1 MDSNSL
7 YNYKCILQ
15 KINHKPLILEKIFS
29 FSENR
34 PFILI
39 TLISRSALLKENL
52 KTIFNNVKLNNNL
65 SLELNDNIKKYINY
79 RKSIEKLVEL
89 FNDSINRFNTQNI
102 VNTLDNNFLN
112 FKPDISK
119 ENNYSYLE
127 NIFNVFESKIDMNK
141 YIVFY
146 IKLFRL
152 ENDINLLHN
161 ILLHIR
167 HLSNYDYRHM
177 KLIIEYLF
185 DINCLGYLNLKIENY
200 HDFYFK
206 ALENCIYEGNY
217 EDDMINYVFYYLIFP
232 MIKYSAQENN
242 KDLFLEIIK
251 LSMFY
256 INNHVFLEKRKL
268 DSPYIIFK
276 ENLKKISKNF
286 FTENKQQFL
295 SLIDNK
301 NNSFLEE
308 IFFDNNIDEQF
319 LKLIFDLISSEQEFF
334 IYFLPYKKITQKDYN
349 IAMNNY
355 EDLDLKYLK
364 YLEKYKINQKIRLI
378 CIIDNNKYY
387 EKIDI
392 ITYPYIYQIHFE
404 LFNHLNYCKLI
415 YSLYTNIDFDNLIKE
430 YNYCMI
436 NIFSIFC
443 KYYNSIKYKSNIN
456 QISFGNE
463 FFYGKEELNKIFKN
477 SYNQSLI
484 CYLIDQFFDNYN
496 LDHKNIFENMNIE
509 NIIINEEMLNKLHIY
524 ERIKVLYGLNCMFP
538 KLKNKRI
545 IKLNYKDIINNIL
558 KLDIIPNYKYKL
570 IEIDFNID
578 NIVDINKV
586 IEEINT
592 FFSKKEF
599 IYINDDIEIL
609 LFTNVKIKINYS
621 NLLFILKSCSF
632 YIFKN
637 IKDFIIKTDN
647 NNNIEILPDH
657 CKNEIK
663 EIKTN
668 NFPYLYIGYNDKNQI
683 KYCRTGINRI
693 NSFDIYNIFKYEY
706 EIIKLELKYE
716 KIMIILNRDKTEL
729 KIINTKENENKTNDD
744 GIIHYYSLYYLSE
757 FIYSQ
762 NNLLSLIIN
771 GFDFDLN
778 DIKNNNIIKLYINYN
793 YDKENDIKINNLL
806 NINNHNIINNFPKLE

>member
-119 ENNYSYLE
+119 ENNYSYLK

-242 KDLFLEIIK
+242 NDLFLEIIK

-301 NNSFLEE
+301 NNSFLKE
-308 IFFDNNIDEQF
+308 IFFDLLSKNNDTNRND
-319 LKLIFDLISSEQEFF
+319 K
-334 IYFLPYKKITQKDYN
+334 N
-349 IAMNNY
+349 
-355 EDLDLKYLK
+355 
-364 YLEKYKINQKIRLI
+364 
-378 CIIDNNKYY
+378 IDNNENTMNNNINVDNNYGKKDQDISNNINNGILKLSNNYNNDGITIEIDKKK
-387 EKIDI
+387 EKNIMIIKTHIIVKI
-392 ITYPYIYQIHFE
+392 ITTTTLEIIIIIE
-404 LFNHLNYCKLI
+404 IIIITVIKIETLRINYLK
-415 YSLYTNIDFDNLIKE
+415 IKA
-430 YNYCMI
+430 
-436 NIFSIFC
+436 
-443 KYYNSIKYKSNIN
+443 
-456 QISFGNE
+456 
-463 FFYGKEELNKIFKN
+463 
-477 SYNQSLI
+477 
-484 CYLIDQFFDNYN
+484 
-496 LDHKNIFENMNIE
+496 
-509 NIIINEEMLNKLHIY
+509 IIINLK
-524 ERIKVLYGLNCMFP
+524 IK
-538 KLKNKRI
+538 R
-545 IKLNYKDIINNIL
+545 
-558 KLDIIPNYKYKL
+558 
-570 IEIDFNID
+570 
-578 NIVDINKV
+578 V
-586 IEEINT
+586 I
-592 FFSKKEF
+592 
-599 IYINDDIEIL
+599 
-609 LFTNVKIKINYS
+609 VKI
-621 NLLFILKSCSF
+621 NL
-632 YIFKN
+632 
-637 IKDFIIKTDN
+637 
-647 NNNIEILPDH
+647 
-657 CKNEIK
+657 
-663 EIKTN
+663 
-668 NFPYLYIGYNDKNQI
+668 
-683 KYCRTGINRI
+683 
-693 NSFDIYNIFKYEY
+693 
-706 EIIKLELKYE
+706 
-716 KIMIILNRDKTEL
+716 M
-729 KIINTKENENKTNDD
+729 
-744 GIIHYYSLYYLSE
+744 
-757 FIYSQ
+757 
-762 NNLLSLIIN
+762 
-771 GFDFDLN
+771 
-778 DIKNNNIIKLYINYN
+778 
-793 YDKENDIKINNLL
+793 
-806 NINNHNIINNFPKLE
+806 